1 MVTLKQY
8 LAYSRAPFVTS
19 SAVPVVLGGA
29 SAWCFNHTFNVLAFA
44 LTMVGMV
51 FVHFAVNLFNDY
63 YDSLQGADGLNE
75 NRSTLGGGSGVIV
88 RGEATALLIRNLG
101 IFSLAMSIICGV
113 ILMFWIDGGIGPIFW
128 FMIAGFIGGF
138 FYTAP
143 PLKFAYRGWGE
154 VDIFIALCVL
164 PVAGTYYVLTSSL
177 SWTPVIVSLPISFLM
192 TDLLWINQFPDYP
205 SDKAAGKGTLVVRM
219 GTRSAR
225 YVYPVLA
232 AGAYICVAYPPLFLG
247 WHKAYLLGLLGII
260 PSVIATRVIM
270 RHHNEPRNLLF
281 GQIMSITAHGITGV
295 FSAIGLLF

>member
-29 SAWCFNHTFNVLAFA
+29 AAWCFNHTFNLLAFA
-44 LTMVGMV
+44 LTMAGMV

-63 YDSLQGADGLNE
+63 YDSLQGADQFNE
-75 NRSTLGGGSGVIV
+75 NRNSLGGGSGVIV
-88 RGEATALLIRNLG
+88 RGEAPALLICNLG
-101 IFSLAMSIICGV
+101 IFSLTMSLICGV
-113 ILMFWIDGGIGPIFW
+113 TLMCWIDGGIGPIFW

-164 PVAGTYYVLTSSL
+164 PVAGTYYVLTSTL

-205 SDKAAGKGTLVVRM
+205 SDKASGKGTMVVRM
-219 GTRSAR
+219 GTSRAR

-232 AGAYICVAYPPLFLG
+232 VCAYICVAIPPLLMG
-247 WHKAYLLGLLGII
+247 WPKAYLLGLVGII
-260 PSVIATRVIM
+260 PSICAMRIIM
-270 RHHNEPRNLLF
+270 RHHNEPKRIIM
-281 GQIMSITAHGITGV
+281 GQIMSITAHGLTGI
-295 FSAIGLLF
+295 FSAIGLLS